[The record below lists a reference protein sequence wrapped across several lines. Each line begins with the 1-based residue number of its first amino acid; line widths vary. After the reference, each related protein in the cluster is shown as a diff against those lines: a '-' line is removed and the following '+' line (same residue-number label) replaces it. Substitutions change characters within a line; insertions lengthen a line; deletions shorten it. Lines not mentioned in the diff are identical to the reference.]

1 MCIARMFIYVFFQ
14 GCTVIGSAGS
24 DEKCKW
30 LKDELKFDAVF
41 NYKNASLE
49 DALKEHAPKGIDC
62 FFDNVGVFFNKSDN
76 SLYTVTNV
84 HLYRY

>member
-1 MCIARMFIYVFFQ
+1 MCIARMFINVEYHVFFSK

-24 DEKCKW
+24 DEKCNW

-41 NYKNASLE
+41 NYKNVSLD

-62 FFDNVGVFFNKSDN
+62 FFDNVGVFKIN
-76 SLYTVTNV
+76 T
-84 HLYRY
+84 

>member
-1 MCIARMFIYVFFQ
+1 MFFSK
-14 GCTVIGSAGS
+14 GCTIIGSAGS

-41 NYKNASLE
+41 NYKNVSLD

-62 FFDNVGVFFNKSDN
+62 FFDNV
-76 SLYTVTNV
+76 SL
-84 HLYRY
+84 LKI